1 MSAEHWASLFTA
13 SPLSLKSSSA
23 SDPWKKFFSPVLA
36 SRILAFVKGWGGDAK
51 RGRAAWSRAGLGAS
65 DSTAWVPKEHV
76 AEQLCSSLPR
86 ACGSSSPMALASS
99 SG

>member
-1 MSAEHWASLFTA
+1 MGHLCSLHLV
-13 SPLSLKSSSA
+13 LSLKSRSA
-23 SDPWKKFFSPVLA
+23 SDPWKRFFSPALA
-36 SRILAFVKGWGGDAK
+36 SGILAFVKGWGGDAR
-51 RGRAAWSRAGLGAS
+51 RGKAAGSRARLYP
-65 DSTAWVPKEHV
+65 DRAWVPEGHV